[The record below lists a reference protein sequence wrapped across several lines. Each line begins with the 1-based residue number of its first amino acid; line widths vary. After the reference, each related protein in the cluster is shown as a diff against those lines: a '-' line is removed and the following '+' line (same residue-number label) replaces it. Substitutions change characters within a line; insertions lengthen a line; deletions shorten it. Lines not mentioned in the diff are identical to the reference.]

1 VEAVPALPTPSTPD
15 AVRVLARLSR
25 LMERASG
32 DLSLPH
38 YRVLAAIADGDERAT
53 RLAERLALGKP
64 TISAS
69 VDALCR
75 RGLLAREAVAGDHRA
90 SALRLTPAGD
100 AALAGAESAMVQR
113 LALLA
118 SQSPEAAEAVAA
130 LPALGTAIDMVV
142 DAHRG
147 ARA

>member
-1 VEAVPALPTPSTPD
+1 VPVPSTPSTPD

-38 YRVLAAIADGDERAT
+38 YRVLSAIADGDERAT

-75 RGLLAREAVAGDHRA
+75 RGFLAREAVAGDHRG
-90 SALRLTPAGD
+90 SALRLTPDGA
-100 AALAGAESAMVQR
+100 AALAEAETAMAER
-113 LALLA
+113 LALLG
-118 SQSPEAAEAVAA
+118 SQSPGAAEAVAA
-130 LPALGTAIDMVV
+130 LPALGGAIDAVLRARRE
-142 DAHRG
+142 AH
-147 ARA
+147 A